1 MVKIRLFRKK
11 GAEGRRSRMSAT
23 RLGTVLI
30 VCTLLAGA
38 ALFNKDAIITTLRP
52 GETLQIHFAR
62 NYRLQPYFSKVK
74 VSFVPVGVVSD
85 VEEQADGSA
94 MVSVKIDPGVG
105 RKIRSQPNAQIR
117 PTTLLGGNYFID
129 LLPGGP
135 PGTFS
140 GTIPIDRTGTPVEL
154 DKIARTLQPPALEGL
169 RNSVGNLDETLRNG
183 GRDSVDQLL
192 ADAPG
197 TLGPAG
203 DVLEAARGQNPRTD
217 LTGLVQGLETS
228 AAELNRR
235 EGQLGSIVDGARNTG
250 TALGDNS
257 EDLSAAVAGL
267 PATLHSTDNG
277 LRRLDTS
284 LGKLRDT
291 ADVARPVAGELDT
304 ALQKLD
310 PVLVKAKPF
319 VSGLND
325 VLVDVQPVVQGLVP
339 ASAGLDA
346 TLSDLKGPV
355 LDRVNGPVKQ
365 FLLNGYKGEG
375 PYANSNTE
383 RPMYEEVAGAVTNLN
398 KVSSH
403 VDENGHTVAI
413 QAGVGAGSVG
423 RAPVNV
429 EAMLDQLAQRVRQY
443 EQGGR

>member
-1 MVKIRLFRKK
+1 MAKIRLFGRKD
-11 GAEGRRSRMSAT
+11 GRRSRMSAV

-52 GETLQIHFAR
+52 GETVQIHFAR

-85 VEEQADGSA
+85 VEEQPDGSA
-94 MVSVKIDPGVG
+94 MVSVKIYPGVD
-105 RKIRSQPNAQIR
+105 RKLKSRPSAQIR

-129 LLPGGP
+129 LVPGGP

-140 GTIPIDRTGTPVEL
+140 GTIPTERTGTPVEL
-154 DKIARTLQPPALEGL
+154 DKITRTLQPPALDGL
-169 RNSVGNLDETLRNG
+169 RHSVGNLDETLRNG
-183 GRDSVDQLL
+183 GRDSIDRLL
-192 ADAPG
+192 VDAPG

-203 DVLEAARGQNPRTD
+203 EVLDAARGHNPRTD

-235 EGQLGSIVDGARNTG
+235 EGQLGSIVDGARDTG
-250 TALGDNS
+250 KVLGDHS
-257 EDLSAAVAGL
+257 EDLSTAVAGL
-267 PATLHSTDNG
+267 PETLHSADNG

-291 ADVARPVAGELDT
+291 ADVARPVAGELDD
-304 ALQKLD
+304 ALQELD
-310 PVLVKAKPF
+310 PVLVKAEPF
-319 VSGLND
+319 VSGLNE
-325 VLVDVQPVVQGLVP
+325 VLVDAQPAVQGLVP
-339 ASAGLDA
+339 ASSGLDA

-355 LDRVNGPVKQ
+355 LDRINGPVKQ
-365 FLLNGYKGEG
+365 FLLNDYKGEG
-375 PYANSNTE
+375 PYANSNTD

-413 QAGVGAGSVG
+413 QVGVGAGSVG

-429 EAMLDQLAQRVRQY
+429 EAVLDGLFQRLKQY

>member
-1 MVKIRLFRKK
+1 
-11 GAEGRRSRMSAT
+11 MSAA

-52 GETLQIHFAR
+52 GETVQIHFAR

-85 VEEQADGSA
+85 VDERADGSA
-94 MVSVKIDPGVG
+94 MVSVKIYPGVD
-105 RKIRSQPNAQIR
+105 RKIKSRPSAQIR

-129 LLPGGP
+129 LVPGGS
-135 PGTFS
+135 PGRFA
-140 GTIPIDRTGTPVEL
+140 GTIPAERTGTPVEL
-154 DKIARTLQPPALEGL
+154 DKITRALQPPALEGL
-169 RNSVGNLDETLRNG
+169 RHSVGNLDETLRNG
-183 GRDSVDQLL
+183 GRDSIDQLL

-203 DVLEAARGQNPRTD
+203 EVLDAARGQHPRTD

-228 AAELNRR
+228 ATELNRR

-250 TALGDNS
+250 TALGDHS
-257 EDLSAAVAGL
+257 EDLSTAVAGL
-267 PATLHSTDNG
+267 PETLHSADSG

-291 ADVARPVAGELDT
+291 ADVARPVAGELDG
-304 ALQKLD
+304 ALQQLD

-319 VSGLND
+319 VGGLND
-325 VLVDVQPVVQGLVP
+325 VLVDAQPAVQGLVP
-339 ASAGLDA
+339 ASSGLDA
-346 TLSDLKGPV
+346 TLTDLKGPV
-355 LDRVNGPVKQ
+355 LDRINGPVQ
-365 FLLNGYKGEG
+365 HFVLNGHKGEG
-375 PYANSNTE
+375 PYATSSTD
-383 RPMYEEVAGAVTNLN
+383 RPMYEELAGAVTNLN
-398 KVSSH
+398 KVSSY
-403 VDENGHTVAI
+403 VDENGHAVSI

-423 RAPVNV
+423 RAPANV
-429 EAMLDQLAQRVRQY
+429 EAMLDQLAQRLRKY